1 MLVMNQ
7 IVGADG
13 FSIMNNLRLVIVA
26 AIFIAI
32 IVAFFL
38 SRIVRNRGTIKRKY
52 MRTTNPYDDSSSE
65 KRHAPSVVDD
75 FYSMEDAIKEEKA
88 GKGTAE
94 SGVEIE
100 KESVD
105 DLEKIETDMKD
116 KEPAR
121 IGTRPNGIAGRAG
134 GEDVTAKL
142 EADIQDVRNEITT
155 RIEGLISKIEDGEKE
170 VVNKIKNVID
180 AKVQEALIKGNDRVS
195 EALQTQRN
203 STALVL
209 EKIVDSLRM
218 EEAQA
223 GISPSDESE
232 KLVEKKVG
240 FEEAEENK
248 GTLVTLAGSLVQE
261 ALNKINGSISE
272 ALRVQRNSTA
282 SVLEGLINSLRT
294 KEVPAVIVPSEESER
309 IVEEKVK
316 FEETEERDL
325 ELPDGDKD
333 ILEKLA
339 RSLQMRERSVGISSF
354 GESKVVAEE
363 NILPEERKEKEL
375 ELPPEA
381 KEEIK
386 AEEKEPIE
394 AIASSWEVEE
404 NIQDKAVGES
414 ADFDIQEFLKEV
426 SVGISPFDK
435 SKEVVEERKPTKAV
449 TSSEEIEEKGL
460 YTAKG
465 EETKE
470 KKQEKVTGESVDF
483 DIQEFLEE
491 LGTPPSEKDVKSERG

>member
-13 FSIMNNLRLVIVA
+13 FSIMNNLRLVIIA

-52 MRTTNPYDDSSSE
+52 MQTTNPYDDSSSG

-75 FYSMEDAIKEEKA
+75 FYSMEDAIRKEKA
-88 GKGTAE
+88 EKGTAE
-94 SGVEIE
+94 SGVEKE

-105 DLEKIETDMKD
+105 GLEKIETDMKD
-116 KEPAR
+116 TE
-121 IGTRPNGIAGRAG
+121 
-134 GEDVTAKL
+134 EDVTTKL

-155 RIEGLISKIEDGEKE
+155 KIEGLISKIEEGEKD
-170 VVNKIKNVID
+170 VVNKVKNVIN

-218 EEAQA
+218 EKAQA

-240 FEEAEENK
+240 FEEAAENK

-272 ALRVQRNSTA
+272 ALRAQRNSTA
-282 SVLEGLINSLRT
+282 SVLEELINSLRT
-294 KEVPAVIVPSEESER
+294 EEVPAVIAPSEETEG
-309 IVEEKVK
+309 IVEEKIK
-316 FEETEERDL
+316 FEETE
-325 ELPDGDKD
+325 
-333 ILEKLA
+333 
-339 RSLQMRERSVGISSF
+339 
-354 GESKVVAEE
+354 
-363 NILPEERKEKEL
+363 
-375 ELPPEA
+375 
-381 KEEIK
+381 
-386 AEEKEPIE
+386 PIG
-394 AIASSWEVEE
+394 AIASSGEVEE

-414 ADFDIQEFLKEV
+414 ADFDIQEFLKEE
-426 SVGISPFDK
+426 SVGISPFDE
-435 SKEVVEERKPTKAV
+435 SREVVEERKLKEAV
-449 TSSEEIEEKGL
+449 APSEEIEEKEL
-460 YTAKG
+460 DTSEG

-470 KKQEKVTGESVDF
+470 KEQEKVTGESVDF

-491 LGTPPSEKDVKSERG
+491 LGTPPSGKDVKSEKG

>member
-38 SRIVRNRGTIKRKY
+38 SRIVKNRGTIKRKY

-100 KESVD
+100 KESVG

-116 KEPAR
+116 TE
-121 IGTRPNGIAGRAG
+121 
-134 GEDVTAKL
+134 EDVTAKL

-203 STALVL
+203 STA
-209 EKIVDSLRM
+209 
-218 EEAQA
+218 
-223 GISPSDESE
+223 
-232 KLVEKKVG
+232 
-240 FEEAEENK
+240 
-248 GTLVTLAGSLVQE
+248 
-261 ALNKINGSISE
+261 
-272 ALRVQRNSTA
+272 

-294 KEVPAVIVPSEESER
+294 KEVPAVITPSEETER

-339 RSLQMRERSVGISSF
+339 RSLQMRERSVGISSS

-363 NILPEERKEKEL
+363 NIFPEERKEKEL

-435 SKEVVEERKPTKAV
+435 SKEVVEERKPTEAV

-460 YTAKG
+460 YRAKG

>member
-1 MLVMNQ
+1 MNQ

-13 FSIMNNLRLVIVA
+13 FSIMNNLRLVIIA

-52 MRTTNPYDDSSSE
+52 MQTTNPYDASSSE
-65 KRHAPSVVDD
+65 KRHDSSVVDD

-94 SGVEIE
+94 TGVEIGQ
-100 KESVD
+100 ESVD

-116 KEPAR
+116 TA
-121 IGTRPNGIAGRAG
+121 
-134 GEDVTAKL
+134 EDVTTKL

-155 RIEGLISKIEDGEKE
+155 RIEGLISKIEEGEKD
-170 VVNKIKNVID
+170 VVNKVKNVID

-223 GISPSDESE
+223 GILPSDESE
-232 KLVEKKVG
+232 KLVERKVG

-261 ALNKINGSISE
+261 ALNKINGSIGE
-272 ALRVQRNSTA
+272 ALRAQRNSTA

-294 KEVPAVIVPSEESER
+294 EEVPAVIAPSEETER

-325 ELPDGDKD
+325 EPPDGDKD

-339 RSLQMRERSVGISSF
+339 RSLQMRERSVGISSS
-354 GESKVVAEE
+354 GESKVVDEE
-363 NILPEERKEKEL
+363 NVPPEERKEKEL

-386 AEEKEPIE
+386 AEGKEPIE
-394 AIASSWEVEE
+394 AIASSGEVEE

-426 SVGISPFDK
+426 SVGISPFDEP
-435 SKEVVEERKPTKAV
+435 KEVVEKRKRTEAV
-449 TSSEEIEEKGL
+449 TSSEEIEEKEL

-470 KKQEKVTGESVDF
+470 KEQEKVTGKSVDF

>member
-1 MLVMNQ
+1 MNQ

-13 FSIMNNLRLVIVA
+13 FSIMNNLRLVIIA

-88 GKGTAE
+88 RKGTAE

-116 KEPAR
+116 TE
-121 IGTRPNGIAGRAG
+121 
-134 GEDVTAKL
+134 EDVTTKL

-155 RIEGLISKIEDGEKE
+155 RIEGLISKIAEGEKD
-170 VVNKIKNVID
+170 VVNKVKNVID

-203 STALVL
+203 STALIL

-294 KEVPAVIVPSEESER
+294 EEVPAVIAPSEETER

-325 ELPDGDKD
+325 EPPDGDKD

-339 RSLQMRERSVGISSF
+339 KSLQMRERSVGISSS

-363 NILPEERKEKEL
+363 NVLPEERKEKEL
-375 ELPPEA
+375 ELPPED

-394 AIASSWEVEE
+394 AIASSWEVDE

-435 SKEVVEERKPTKAV
+435 SKEVVEERKPTGAV

>member
-1 MLVMNQ
+1 MNQ

-13 FSIMNNLRLVIVA
+13 FSIMNNLRLVIIA

-52 MRTTNPYDDSSSE
+52 MQTTNPYDDSSSG

-75 FYSMEDAIKEEKA
+75 FYSMEDAIRKEKA
-88 GKGTAE
+88 EKGTAE
-94 SGVEIE
+94 SGVEKE

-105 DLEKIETDMKD
+105 GLEKIETDMKD
-116 KEPAR
+116 TE
-121 IGTRPNGIAGRAG
+121 
-134 GEDVTAKL
+134 EDVTTKL

-155 RIEGLISKIEDGEKE
+155 KIEGLISKIEEGEKD
-170 VVNKIKNVID
+170 VVNKVKNVIN

-218 EEAQA
+218 EKAQA

-240 FEEAEENK
+240 FEEAAENK

-272 ALRVQRNSTA
+272 ALRAQRNSTA
-282 SVLEGLINSLRT
+282 SVLEELINSLRT
-294 KEVPAVIVPSEESER
+294 EEVPAVIAPSEETEG

-339 RSLQMRERSVGISSF
+339 RSLQMRERSVGISSS
-354 GESKVVAEE
+354 GKSKVVAEE
-363 NILPEERKEKEL
+363 NILPEEIKEKEI
-375 ELPPEA
+375 PPEA
-381 KEEIK
+381 EEEIK
-386 AEEKEPIE
+386 AEEKEPIG
-394 AIASSWEVEE
+394 AIASSGEVEE

-414 ADFDIQEFLKEV
+414 ADFDIQEFLKEE
-426 SVGISPFDK
+426 SVGISPFDE
-435 SKEVVEERKPTKAV
+435 SREVVEERKLKEAV
-449 TSSEEIEEKGL
+449 ASSEEIEEKEL
-460 YTAKG
+460 DTSEG

-470 KKQEKVTGESVDF
+470 KEQEKVTGESVDF

-491 LGTPPSEKDVKSERG
+491 LGTPPSGKDVKSEKG